1 MSSQYPPARMV
12 QGVLGR
18 NVLYVVYGVGVG
30 EDEVRPVV
38 RQLSALRG
46 IQARTLRGSLDD
58 PRGPKTVVIELTIQS
73 GANRAEAMGLLK
85 RLARPELP
93 VAIDLI
99 RVGLLI
105 CRCRYISSRLDRLEF
120 YSGLGPPDLEAFGLR
135 YYAAIQELPVARLFS
150 DEPQPP
156 YKLLTDGIEAVL
168 AGLGARATQV
178 HIAPRRDTRPCTH
191 PR

>member
-1 MSSQYPPARMV
+1 MDLRYPQAKFV
-12 QGVLGR
+12 QGVPGR
-18 NVLYVVYGVGVG
+18 NVMYIVYGDGVS
-30 EDEVRPVV
+30 EVNVRPVV

-46 IQARTLRGSLDD
+46 IQAMTRRGSMDD
-58 PRGPKTVVIELTIQS
+58 PAGPKVVVIELTIQQ
-73 GANRAEAMGLLK
+73 GANWDAAMELMR

-93 VAIDLI
+93 LSIGLI

-105 CRCRYISSRLDRLEF
+105 CRCHYVSSRLDKLEF
-120 YSGLGPPDLEAFGLR
+120 YAGLGPSDVEAFKLR
-135 YYAAIQELPVARLFS
+135 YYAAMQKVPVARLLS
-150 DEPQPP
+150 TEPQPP
-156 YKLLTDGIEAVL
+156 YKALTDGIEAVL

>member
-1 MSSQYPPARMV
+1 VSSLYPPAKFV
-12 QGVLGR
+12 QGVPGR

-30 EDEVRPVV
+30 ENEVRPVV

-46 IQARTLRGSLDD
+46 VQARTVRGSLDD
-58 PRGPKTVVIELTIQS
+58 PRGPKTVVIELTIQP
-73 GANRAEAMGLLK
+73 GANRVEVMGLLK

-93 VAIDLI
+93 IAIDLI

-105 CRCRYISSRLDRLEF
+105 CRCDYLSTRLDRLEF
-120 YSGLGPPDLEAFGLR
+120 YSGLGPPDVEAFRLR
-135 YYAAIQELPVARLFS
+135 YYAAMQALPVARLFS

-156 YKLLTDGIEAVL
+156 YKLLTDGIEAAL

-178 HIAPRRDTRPCTH
+178 YIAPRRDTRPCTH